1 MYPKNGL
8 DYDNILKNNKKEIE
22 FNSDDHHPYY
32 DWDPD
37 DFIDG
42 KKEKSLKDTI
52 AYLKKQIKMG
62 DEAAVH
68 RAKKEKKLR
77 ELLTRDIEKMKREEK
92 VLRGVIDQCD
102 KSMELMADQRDEA
115 LRRVEEMNHFN
126 RADIL
131 DID

>member
-1 MYPKNGL
+1 
-8 DYDNILKNNKKEIE
+8 
-22 FNSDDHHPYY
+22 
-32 DWDPD
+32 
-37 DFIDG
+37 
-42 KKEKSLKDTI
+42 
-52 AYLKKQIKMG
+52 MG